1 MTMATDV
8 VSRVLSEDLC
18 TFAEVTKMIREQ
30 QSTSKMHVS
39 TVHRWCLR
47 GVKGHKLESVRVG
60 GRLLTSRQ
68 AVHRFLNALNTD
80 A

>member
-1 MTMATDV
+1 MATDV

-18 TFAEVTKMIREQ
+18 TFAQVTQMIREQ
-30 QSTSKMHVS
+30 QSGSRLHVA
-39 TVHRWCLR
+39 TVHRWSLR
-47 GVKGHKLESVRVG
+47 GVRGHRLESVRVG